1 MLVEKV
7 EEEKEEK
14 EEELSLCTAL
24 SVRSQELSSRA
35 VTQPRG
41 IVVE

>member
-1 MLVEKV
+1 MLVDKV
-7 EEEKEEK
+7 EAEEK

-24 SVRSQELSSRA
+24 SVLSQELSSRA
-35 VTQPRG
+35 VTQSRG